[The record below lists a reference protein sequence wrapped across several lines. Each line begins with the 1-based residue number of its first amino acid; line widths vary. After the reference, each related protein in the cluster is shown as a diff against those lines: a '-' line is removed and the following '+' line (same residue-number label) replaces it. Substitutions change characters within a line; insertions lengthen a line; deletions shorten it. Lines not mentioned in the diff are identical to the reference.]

1 MRANELQIGD
11 YVIRKNVPQ
20 EILIVDAIDSIRG
33 IVYLDL
39 DGLGITE
46 KLENISPIEITR
58 DNLVKMGFKKSLD
71 PWFELFPIEQSE
83 RWDSEDKRVEIH
95 GEYHTNTNNKWV
107 IHVDNEDMDSIGSCE
122 VTYIHEMQQFFRLC
136 KYEYNFKIGVKF

>member
-1 MRANELQIGD
+1 MRANELQIDD

-46 KLENISPIEITR
+46 KLENISPIEITP
-58 DNLVKMGFKKSLD
+58 DNLVKMGFEKSLD
-71 PWFELFPIEQSE
+71 PLFEQLD
-83 RWDSEDKRVEIH
+83 RWYSEDRRVEIRS
-95 GEYHTNTNNKWV
+95 EYYTNTDNKWS
-107 IHVDNEDMDSIGSCE
+107 IHLDNEDMDSIGSCE

-136 KYEYNFKIGVKF
+136 KYEYNFKLGVKF

>member
-1 MRANELQIGD
+1 MRANELQVGD

-20 EILIVDAIDSIRG
+20 EILIVDAIDSIKG

-58 DNLVKMGFKKSLD
+58 DNLVKMGFEKSLD
-71 PWFELFPIEQSE
+71 PLFEEFDRWFTEDRRVVIRSE
-83 RWDSEDKRVEIH
+83 
-95 GEYHTNTNNKWV
+95 YFTNTDAKWS
-107 IHVDNEDMDSIGSCE
+107 IHLDNEDMDTIGSCE
-122 VTYIHEMQQFFRLC
+122 VTYVHEMQQFFRLC
-136 KYEYNFKIGVKF
+136 KYEHNFKMRVKF

>member
-1 MRANELQIGD
+1 MRANELQVGD

-20 EILIVDAIDSIRG
+20 EILIVDAIDSING

-58 DNLVKMGFKKSLD
+58 DNLVKMGFEKSLD
-71 PWFELFPIEQSE
+71 PLFEEFDRWFTEDRRVVIRSE
-83 RWDSEDKRVEIH
+83 
-95 GEYHTNTNNKWV
+95 YFTNTDAKWS
-107 IHVDNEDMDSIGSCE
+107 IHLDNEDMDTIGSCE

-136 KYEYNFKIGVKF
+136 KYEHDFKIGVKF